1 MVKENIQRFEK
12 EIIQLRKKL
21 ANLETRRGQYQ
32 ANVPEEIWQ
41 VLADVSYQLDQAE
54 QKVKGFYQQI
64 IADLNHSRTQIIEA
78 LEELMHL
85 QEQIHNIEEQFM
97 LNIVR
102 PGYHLKKAIQQR
114 EYLEAE
120 YHRMYTKIMLAAY
133 ADQVELEQEIRRTIS
148 TGEVDQD
155 QSYEEYQEQM
165 QEDDPALAYP
175 WMDVDDVMDV
185 LSKEDLIREFKRVVL
200 PAIHQDTST
209 TPAEVF
215 NTVYEVYKKEDT
227 LLMEAYIIQ
236 YRGEIPAKADTDPLE
251 ILDLVNESLKQY
263 QRVAT
268 RLKRRIDGIKAEIA
282 ALELEHPEKLQ
293 DNMQIQRQEIL
304 KRIQDESEQILY
316 WREQIENLVKVFR
329 AQGAST
335 IEDL

>member
-1 MVKENIQRFEK
+1 MVEENIQRFEK
-12 EIIQLRKKL
+12 EIYQLRKKL
-21 ANLETRRGQYQ
+21 ADLEARRVQYRS
-32 ANVPEEIWQ
+32 NIPEDIWQ
-41 VLADVSYQLDQAE
+41 VLADISYRLDQAE
-54 QKVKGFYQQI
+54 EKVKDFYRQI
-64 IADLNHSRTQIIEA
+64 IADLNHARTQIIES

-85 QEQIHNIEEQFM
+85 QEQIQNIEEQFM

-114 EYLEAE
+114 EFLEAE
-120 YHRMYTKIMLAAY
+120 YHRMYKKIQRVGY
-133 ADQVELEQEIRRTIS
+133 TDQVDLEQDIRRAIS
-148 TGEVDQD
+148 TAKAEEDH
-155 QSYEEYQEQM
+155 SYEEDQEELR
-165 QEDDPALAYP
+165 EDDPGLAYP

-200 PAIHQDTST
+200 PAIHPDTST

-215 NTVYEVYKKEDT
+215 NAVYEVYKKEDT

-236 YRGEIPAKADTDPLE
+236 YRGEIPAKADNDPLE
-251 ILDLVNESLKQY
+251 MLERVSESLKDY
-263 QRVAT
+263 QRVVT

-282 ALELEHPEKLQ
+282 ALELEHPEKLH

-316 WREQIENLVKVFR
+316 WREKIEGLVKEFR
-329 AQGAST
+329 SQNAGT
-335 IEDL
+335 EEE

>member
-1 MVKENIQRFEK
+1 MVEEDIQRYEK
-12 EIIQLRKKL
+12 EIIQLRKQL
-21 ANLETRRGQYQ
+21 ADLEIRRVQYQ
-32 ANVPEEIWQ
+32 SNVPEDIWQ
-41 VLADVSYQLDQAE
+41 VLADVSYRLDQAE

-64 IADLNHSRTQIIEA
+64 IADLNHARAQIIES
-78 LEELMHL
+78 LDEFIHL
-85 QEQIHNIEEQFM
+85 QEQIRNIEDQFM

-114 EYLEAE
+114 EYLDAE
-120 YHRMYTKIMLAAY
+120 YHRMYKKIQRAGY
-133 ADQVELEQEIRRTIS
+133 TDQVDLEKDIRRAIS
-148 TGEVDQD
+148 TAKAEED
-155 QSYEEYQEQM
+155 QSYEEYQEEL
-165 QEDDPALAYP
+165 QEDDPGLAYP

-200 PAIHQDTST
+200 PAIHPDTST

-215 NTVYEVYKKEDT
+215 NTVYEIYKKEDT

-268 RLKRRIDGIKAEIA
+268 RLKRRMDGIKAEIA
-282 ALELEHPEKLQ
+282 TLELEHPEKLQ

-316 WREQIENLVKVFR
+316 WREKIEGLVKEFR
-329 AQGAST
+329 SQNAGT
-335 IEDL
+335 EEEL